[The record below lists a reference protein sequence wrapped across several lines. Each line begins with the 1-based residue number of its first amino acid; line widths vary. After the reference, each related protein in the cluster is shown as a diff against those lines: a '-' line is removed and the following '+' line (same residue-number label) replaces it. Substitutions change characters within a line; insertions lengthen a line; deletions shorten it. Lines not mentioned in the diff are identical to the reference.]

1 VSHLLS
7 ILLSMN
13 LRKRSTAFL
22 LCLLALP
29 LLTIEGCGGDAKGVG
44 SRDGW
49 ITVGTKDKPR
59 TLDPSDAYELKSL
72 GIIANMGE
80 RLYTYNPGSN
90 KLVPQLAT
98 DLPIISADGL
108 TYTIPIRQGVLF
120 HDGTSFDAEAM
131 AFSLKRFILNGGS
144 PAFLLSDR
152 IDFLRK
158 DKDVKTL
165 NPDGLK
171 ATGKYELTIKLKQ
184 PFAAFPDLLA
194 FPGACAISPKA
205 YKMPVLK
212 QDPPPPPEGAKPLDK
227 AILEK
232 EKADK
237 KAALEKEKK
246 EKFQPDIFVGTGPYK
261 RLPKKSDDR
270 IELEAFDKYWGPKP
284 LNKGVTVQIYLG
296 SASNLYNSFKT
307 GAVDVAYLS
316 LEPDQIR
323 DLQNSQKEKGWQV
336 KEVEGNGTIY
346 MMLNVKQ
353 KPLDNLAVRQAVAA
367 VVDRPGMNQRVF
379 YGQGKPLYSL
389 IPDSFPQAQDGF
401 KAAYSSTTGGSNTAK
416 AKELL
421 KKAGFSAQNPA
432 KVQIW
437 YKSSTI
443 SDKMIANFLRA
454 YSKKNMEGILILE
467 PNAAEA
473 TAFSKMLKT
482 GAYPVAFQTWYPDFI
497 DVDTY
502 IQPFLECPEADKIKP
517 ETLGQGCKDGGSA
530 EQGSFYYD
538 AAMNKMIADQGK
550 ALNPSDRLTI
560 LQNIQIKAVTDVPQ
574 IPLFQTKDF
583 IFSRPGITGANT
595 DPLQNLQYFSIKKS
609 ATK

>member
-1 VSHLLS
+1 
-7 ILLSMN
+7 MN
-13 LRKRSTAFL
+13 LRKQSTDFIS
-22 LCLLALP
+22 CLLTLS
-29 LLTIEGCGGDAKGVG
+29 LLTVAGCSGGSSDH
-44 SRDGW
+44 DGW
-49 ITVGTKDKPR
+49 ITIGTKDKPR
-59 TLDPSDAYELKSL
+59 TLDSSDAYELKSL
-72 GIIANMGE
+72 GIITNMGE

-98 DLPIISADGL
+98 ELPKVSADGL

-120 HDGTSFDAEAM
+120 HDGTAFDAEAM
-131 AFSLKRFILNGGS
+131 AFSLKRFILNSGS
-144 PAFLLSDR
+144 PSFLLSDR

-158 DKDVKTL
+158 VKEVKTL

-205 YKMPVLK
+205 YKLPVLK
-212 QDPPPPPEGAKPLDK
+212 QDTPPKKDDKPKDK
-227 AILEK
+227 ATLEK
-232 EKADK
+232 EKAAK
-237 KAALEKEKK
+237 KAAIEKENK
-246 EKFQPDIFVGTGPYK
+246 EKFQPDLFVGTGPYK
-261 RLPKKSDDR
+261 MLPKKSEDR

-284 LNKGVTVQIYLG
+284 LNKGVVVQIYLG

-323 DLQNSQKEKGWQV
+323 NLQNSQKEKGWQV
-336 KEVEGNGTIY
+336 KEVDGNGTIY

-353 KPLDNLAVRQAVAA
+353 KPLDNPAVRQAIAA

-389 IPDSFPQAQDGF
+389 IPDSFPQSRDGF
-401 KAAYSSTTGGSNTAK
+401 KDAYSSATGGSDIAK

-432 KVQIW
+432 RIQIW

-467 PNAAEA
+467 PNAAEG

-502 IQPFLECPEADKIKP
+502 VQPFLECPEADQVQP
-517 ETLGQGCKDGGSA
+517 GVLGQGCKEGGSA

-538 AAMNKMIADQGK
+538 PAMNKMIADQGK
-550 ALNPSDRLTI
+550 ALNPAERLGI
-560 LQNIQIKAVTDVPQ
+560 LQKIQDKAVADAPQ

-609 ATK
+609 VTK

>member
-1 VSHLLS
+1 VSHS
-7 ILLSMN
+7 TNMN
-13 LRKRSTAFL
+13 LRKRSTAFFS
-22 LCLLALP
+22 CLLSLSTLA
-29 LLTIEGCGGDAKGVG
+29 GCNGDTG
-44 SRDGW
+44 SNSRAGW

-59 TLDPSDAYELKSL
+59 TLDSSDAYELKSL

-98 DLPIISADGL
+98 ELPKVSADGL

-120 HDGTSFDAEAM
+120 HDGTAFDAEAM
-131 AFSLKRFILNGGS
+131 AFSLKRFILNSGS

-158 DKDVKTL
+158 DKDTKTL

-205 YKMPVLK
+205 YKLPVLK
-212 QDPPPPPEGAKPLDK
+212 QDAPPSKDDKPKDK
-227 AILEK
+227 ATLDQ
-232 EKADK
+232 EKAAK
-237 KAALEKEKK
+237 KAAAEKEKK
-246 EKFQPDIFVGTGPYK
+246 EKFQPDLFVGTGPYK
-261 RLPKKSDDR
+261 MLPKKSDDR

-284 LNKGVTVQIYLG
+284 LNKGVIIQIYLG

-307 GAVDVAYLS
+307 GAIDVAYLS

-323 DLQNSQKEKGWQV
+323 NLQNSQKEKGWQV

-353 KPLDNLAVRQAVAA
+353 PPLDNPAVRQAVAA

-389 IPDSFPQAQDGF
+389 IPDSFPQARDGF
-401 KAAYSSTTGGSNTAK
+401 KGAYSLPNGSSNIAK

-432 KVQIW
+432 RVQIW

-454 YSKKNMEGILILE
+454 YSKKNMEGILVLE

-502 IQPFLECPEADKIKP
+502 VQPFLECPEADKVKSGV
-517 ETLGQGCKDGGSA
+517 LGQGCKDGGSA

-550 ALNPSDRLTI
+550 ALNPAERLGI
-560 LQNIQIKAVTDVPQ
+560 LQSIQDKAVTDVPQ

-595 DPLQNLQYFSIKKS
+595 DPLQNLQYSSIKKS
-609 ATK
+609 TTK

>member
-1 VSHLLS
+1 
-7 ILLSMN
+7 MN
-13 LRKRSTAFL
+13 LRKRSTAFFS
-22 LCLLALP
+22 CLLTLSS
-29 LLTIEGCGGDAKGVG
+29 LTLAGCNGGSNG
-44 SRDGW
+44 REGW
-49 ITVGTKDKPR
+49 ITIGTKDKPR
-59 TLDPSDAYELKSL
+59 TLDSSDAYELKSL

-98 DLPIISADGL
+98 ELPKISSDGL

-120 HDGTSFDAEAM
+120 HDGTPFDAEAM
-131 AFSLKRFILNGGS
+131 AFSLKRFILNSGS

-158 DKDVKTL
+158 DKDIKTL

-205 YKMPVLK
+205 YKLPVLK
-212 QDPPPPPEGAKPLDK
+212 QDAPPSKDDKPKDK
-227 AILEK
+227 ATLDQ
-232 EKADK
+232 EKAAK
-237 KAALEKEKK
+237 KAAADKEKK
-246 EKFQPDIFVGTGPYK
+246 EKFQPDLFVGTGPYK
-261 RLPKKSDDR
+261 MLPKKSDDR

-284 LNKGVTVQIYLG
+284 LNKGVIVQIYLG

-323 DLQNSQKEKGWQV
+323 NLQNSQKEKGWQV

-353 KPLDNLAVRQAVAA
+353 KPLDNPAVRQAVAA

-389 IPDSFPQAQDGF
+389 IPDSFPQARDGF
-401 KAAYSSTTGGSNTAK
+401 KGAYSLPSGGSNVAK
-416 AKELL
+416 AKDLL

-432 KVQIW
+432 RVQIW

-454 YSKKNMEGILILE
+454 YSKKNMEGILVLE

-502 IQPFLECPEADKIKP
+502 IQPFLECPEADQIKP
-517 ETLGQGCKDGGSA
+517 GVLGQGCKEGGSA

-538 AAMNKMIADQGK
+538 AAMNKMIAEQGK
-550 ALNPSDRLTI
+550 ALNPSERLSI
-560 LQNIQIKAVTDVPQ
+560 LQSIQDKAVTDVPQ

-595 DPLQNLQYFSIKKS
+595 DPLQNLQYSSIKKS
-609 ATK
+609 TTK

>member
-1 VSHLLS
+1 
-7 ILLSMN
+7 M
-13 LRKRSTAFL
+13 T
-22 LCLLALP
+22 
-29 LLTIEGCGGDAKGVG
+29 GCGGDISS
-44 SRDGW
+44 SRAGW

-72 GIIANMGE
+72 GIVANMGE

-98 DLPIISADGL
+98 ELPKVSADGL

-120 HDGTSFDAEAM
+120 HDGTPFDAEAM
-131 AFSLKRFILNGGS
+131 AFSLKRFILNSGS
-144 PAFLLSDR
+144 PSFLLSDR

-158 DKDVKTL
+158 SEDLKTL

-184 PFAAFPDLLA
+184 PFTAFSDLLA

-212 QDPPPPPEGAKPLDK
+212 QDPPAPKEDKTKDK
-227 AILEK
+227 ATLK
-232 EKADK
+232 REKAAK
-237 KAALEKEKK
+237 KEAKKIASEKEKK
-246 EKFQPDIFVGTGPYK
+246 EKFQPDMFVGTGPYK
-261 RLPKKSDDR
+261 MLPKKSDDR
-270 IELEAFDKYWGPKP
+270 IELEAFDKYWGTKP
-284 LNKGVTVQIYLG
+284 LNKGVVVQIYLG

-307 GAVDVAYLS
+307 GAVDVAYLN
-316 LEPDQIR
+316 LEPDQIL
-323 DLQNSQKEKGWQV
+323 DLQKNQKTKGWQV
-336 KEVEGNGTIY
+336 KEVEGNGTTY

-353 KPLDNLAVRQAVAA
+353 KPLDNPLVRQAIAA

-389 IPDSFPQAQDGF
+389 IPDSFPQSRDGF
-401 KAAYSSTTGGSNTAK
+401 RDAYSSTTGGSDLAK

-421 KKAGFSAQNPA
+421 KKAGFSAGNPA
-432 KVQIW
+432 RVQIW

-443 SDKMIANFLRA
+443 SDKMVANFMRA
-454 YSKKNMEGILILE
+454 YSKKNMEGILVLE

-482 GAYPVAFQTWYPDFI
+482 GAYPIAFQTWYPDFI

-502 IQPFLECPEADKIKP
+502 IQPFLECPEADKVKP
-517 ETLGQGCKDGGSA
+517 GVLGQGCKDGGSA

-538 AAMNKMIADQGK
+538 SGMNNMIAAQGK
-550 ALNPSDRLTI
+550 VSNSAERLEI
-560 LQNIQIKAVTDVPQ
+560 LQRIQDKAVSDVPQ

-609 ATK
+609 VTK